1 MKYSNKKWFIQFRN
15 CLANLVEPGAHSIKT
30 RVAKC
35 LLKWFSVEN
44 DSQVF
49 NGAACCDIHWSG
61 LARGRERHF
70 RTARAAKVS
79 ILRNWVENAVAL
91 W

>member
-35 LLKWFSVEN
+35 LMKWFSVEMTVK
-44 DSQVF
+44 SLMEQ
-49 NGAACCDIHWSG
+49 
-61 LARGRERHF
+61 LAVTFIG
-70 RTARAAKVS
+70 V
-79 ILRNWVENAVAL
+79 V
-91 W
+91 